1 MLPQTAV
8 RWQSSAKVGAM
19 IINLFHEQMA
29 ILRIYLKGYVHDCGL
44 VPDLGPSH
52 VGRVELEES

>member
-8 RWQSSAKVGAM
+8 HWLSIAKVGAI

-29 ILRIYLKGYVHDCGL
+29 ILRIYLKGYGHDCGL

-52 VGRVELEES
+52 VRRVEMKDS